1 MRGLDEPYLLVV
13 MPDGPEI
20 ERQTVVVAMLSRA
33 PSRATCGIN
42 LRMTLRHAAVL
53 ALVGWALMVPP
64 LIDSSGVAT
73 QEPLSKWTSLGT
85 FDSAEDCDRGRID
98 EMTRRERAAEKGEEG
113 QSDRERIHEMTR
125 RERGAEKGE
134 QAETINQSLLAIQNA
149 ECIATDDPRLREKP
163 EQKTR

>member
-1 MRGLDEPYLLVV
+1 MPGLDEPYLLVLT
-13 MPDGPEI
+13 PDGLEI
-20 ERQTVVVAMLSRA
+20 ERQTVVVAMVSKA

-85 FDSAEDCDRGRID
+85 FDSAEECDRGRID
-98 EMTRRERAAEKGEEG
+98 EMTRRERAAEQGEPR
-113 QSDRERIHEMTR
+113 QSDRGRIDEMTR
-125 RERGAEKGE
+125 RERVAEEGE
-134 QAETINQSLLAIQNA
+134 QGETINQSLLAIQNA
-149 ECIATDDPRLREKP
+149 QCVATDDPRLREKP